1 MKSTILELRRICNR
15 QTTLI
20 LNASAVSVNEKPILM
35 VNLVYL
41 YLKNHLFS
49 VYAKFSEKIIF
60 LTACYAHVR
69 IRVLLLYWFA
79 FFNKLQFIFYFNKL
93 HLHFRWMG
101 MKIFNNM
108 VFQDCGKN
116 MVGKRCFQH

>member
-60 LTACYAHVR
+60 LTA
-69 IRVLLLYWFA
+69 
-79 FFNKLQFIFYFNKL
+79 
-93 HLHFRWMG
+93 
-101 MKIFNNM
+101 
-108 VFQDCGKN
+108 
-116 MVGKRCFQH
+116 